1 LPIIGLHAAFL
12 QIDHRT
18 IGKRMKFGTP
28 MPSDMCEAIEKWRK
42 YAAGGVLHKMEE
54 EPEEE

>member
-1 LPIIGLHAAFL
+1 LHAAL
-12 QIDHRT
+12 LEIDHPVT
-18 IGKRMKFGTP
+18 GKRMRFEAP
-28 MPSDMCEAIEKWRK
+28 LPPDMSAAIEKWRK